1 MSGPFNGAPLR
12 RRPTINIT
20 SLIDV
25 MFLLLIF
32 FMVSATFRDER
43 GLEVTLPEGGQAET
57 NGAQPREIVVQE
69 DGALFLDGEPVDDA
83 ELRGRLQALREEGP
97 EVTVV
102 LRADENAGWGRIVR
116 VMDTVRAVGGA
127 RITAATRIS
136 GEDRPSGEAEP

>member
-43 GLEVTLPEGGQAET
+43 GLEVTLPEGGQADT
-57 NGAQPREIVVQE
+57 NGGQPHEIIVQE
-69 DGALFLDGEPVDDA
+69 DGALFLNGEPVDDA
-83 ELRGRLQALREEGP
+83 ELRSRLQGLGEEGQD
-97 EVTVV
+97 VNVV

-127 RITAATRIS
+127 RLTAATRM
-136 GEDRPSGEAEP
+136 PSGEAEP

>member
-1 MSGPFNGAPLR
+1 MSGPFNGPPLR

-43 GLEVTLPEGGQAET
+43 GLEVTLPEGGQAEA
-57 NGAQPREIVVQE
+57 GGGQPHEIIVE
-69 DGALFLDGEPVDDA
+69 DDGALFLDGEPVDDA
-83 ELRGRLQALREEGP
+83 ELRSRLQGLGEDGP
-97 EVTVV
+97 EVSVV

-127 RITAATRIS
+127 RLTAATRMP
-136 GEDRPSGEAEP
+136 GEDRPAGEAEP

>member
-43 GLEVTLPEGGQAET
+43 GLEVTLPEGGEADT
-57 NGAQPREIVVQE
+57 NGAHPHEIIVQE
-69 DGALFLDGEPVDDA
+69 DGALFLDGEPVEET
-83 ELRGRLQALREEGP
+83 ELRSRLQGLGEEGP
-97 EVTVV
+97 DVSVV

-127 RITAATRIS
+127 RLTAATRM
-136 GEDRPSGEAEP
+136 PTGEAEP

>member
-1 MSGPFNGAPLR
+1 MSGPFYGAPLR

-32 FMVSATFRDER
+32 FMVSATFRDDR
-43 GLEVTLPEGGQAET
+43 GLEVTLPEGGEADT
-57 NGAQPREIVVQE
+57 NGAHPHEIIVQE
-69 DGALFLDGEPVDDA
+69 DGALFLDGEPVEET
-83 ELRGRLQALREEGP
+83 ELQSLLEGLGEEGP
-97 EVTVV
+97 DVSVV

-127 RITAATRIS
+127 RLTAATRM
-136 GEDRPSGEAEP
+136 PTGEAEP